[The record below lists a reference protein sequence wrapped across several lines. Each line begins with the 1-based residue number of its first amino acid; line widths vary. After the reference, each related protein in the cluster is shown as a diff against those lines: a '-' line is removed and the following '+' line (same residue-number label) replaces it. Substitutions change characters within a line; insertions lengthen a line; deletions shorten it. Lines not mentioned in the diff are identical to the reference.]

1 MLRFSMNRSWTLIV
15 ALSLCVASIA
25 SQPVVVRAD
34 GPLLTSDGDPG
45 SLNGDPDVPSV
56 PPKQRSGRGAVNAGR
71 MLDPM
76 QSAGDGRVT
85 VRVVMWRV
93 LVMARGL
100 RSFYLHF

>member
-1 MLRFSMNRSWTLIV
+1 MLRFSMSRSWTLIL

-25 SQPVVVRAD
+25 SQPAVVRAD
-34 GPLLTSDGDPG
+34 GPLISDNGDPG

-56 PPKQRSGRGAVNAGR
+56 PPKQRSGRGAVNADSR
-71 MLDPM
+71 LDLTM
-76 QSAGDGRVT
+76 SAGDGCVT